1 MKMIVRNKKKRSN
14 ILLKLLVIII
24 IGVMCAF
31 LLIRYYSNN
40 ISPVFMVYAEDEIR
54 RIISIVVN
62 DSINNEYIDKLDND
76 NIFEIVR
83 SNNGDI
89 QLVNYNTKNVNSLL
103 NEISL
108 IIQEKLKLLEIG
120 DINKLE
126 ISDSVLSNYDINLLK
141 NGIVCEIPFG
151 AFSKSSLISN
161 VGPKIPVKF
170 KLLGDVNTGID
181 TVIKEYGINNA
192 FLEVYIEVSVNVRVH
207 LPFISDKIV
216 VSDRMPIS
224 MKIIQGNIPEY
235 YAGSIRS
242 TFGIVD
248 K

>member
-1 MKMIVRNKKKRSN
+1 MKMNVRRKKKSN
-14 ILLKLLVIII
+14 FILKLIVIII
-24 IGVMCAF
+24 LGMLCAF

-54 RIISIVVN
+54 RIITIVVN
-62 DSINNEYIDKLDND
+62 DSINNEIIDKLDND
-76 NIFEIVR
+76 SIFEIVR

-103 NEISL
+103 NEIAL
-108 IIQEKLKLLEIG
+108 IIQENLKLLEEGEIA
-120 DINKLE
+120 DLE
-126 ISDSVLSNYDINLLK
+126 ISEDTLSDYDIDLLK
-141 NGIVCEIPFG
+141 KGIVCEIPFG
-151 AFSKSSLISN
+151 AFSNSSLISN

-170 KLLGDVNTGID
+170 NLLGDVSTGID

-192 FLEVYIEVSVNVRVH
+192 FLEIYIEVSVNIRVH

-216 VSDRMPIS
+216 VSDSMPIS
-224 MKIIQGNIPEY
+224 MKIIQGNIPEFY
-235 YAGSIRS
+235 GGTIRS
-242 TFGIVD
+242 TFGFID

>member
-1 MKMIVRNKKKRSN
+1 MKMNVRRKKKSN
-14 ILLKLLVIII
+14 LILKLIVIIL
-24 IGVMCAF
+24 VSVFCAF
-31 LLIRYYSNN
+31 ALIRYYSNN
-40 ISPVFMVYAEDEIR
+40 ISPIFMVYAEDEVS
-54 RIISIVVN
+54 RIVSIIVN
-62 DSINNEYIDKLDND
+62 DSINNEIVEKMNGND
-76 NIFEIVR
+76 IFEIVR
-83 SNNGDI
+83 NIEGDI
-89 QLVNYNTKNVNSLL
+89 QLVNYNSKNVNTLL

-126 ISDSVLSNYDINLLK
+126 ISDSVLSNYDIKLLK

-151 AFSKSSLISN
+151 SFTKSSLISN

-170 KLLGDVNTGID
+170 NLLGDVSTGID

-224 MKIIQGNIPEY
+224 MKIIQGNIPEC